1 MVTKHIKVI
10 EVIINGNGKKG
21 NKATGIKY
29 PVMKQILDISYK
41 KIPNYIIKIIEMKR
55 AEKCI
60 RINNDS

>member
-1 MVTKHIKVI
+1 
-10 EVIINGNGKKG
+10 VIINGNGKKG